1 MAFDKERA
9 VVWNDMHI
17 RSDSWSHIVV
27 VIHAW
32 DLGKRTGE
40 GSPFGS
46 VARLYISSVYPHFF
60 NSVTYVWVQK
70 FIES

>member
-1 MAFDKERA
+1 M
-9 VVWNDMHI
+9 V
-17 RSDSWSHIVV
+17 SHIVV

-32 DLGKRTGE
+32 ELGKRTGE

-46 VARLYISSVYPHFF
+46 VARWYISSKSIHTF
-60 NSVTYVWVQK
+60 NSVTCVWVQK